1 MAGITA
7 AQVKELRD
15 ATNVSMMECKKALVE
30 TDGDNE
36 KAMRL
41 LRERGV
47 AIASKRAEK
56 SANQGLVA
64 AEVYNGGRTGVM
76 VEVNCE
82 TDFVARNEDF
92 QQFVAELLVQSRDFN
107 DGELAEAVKDE
118 LADKIAAIG
127 ENLIVRRNAKF
138 ELQGRGAIAS
148 YIHLG
153 GKIGLLVEVGCEK
166 EDTPAAEPF
175 QELVKDITL
184 HIAAANPAYLQRAEV
199 PQEVIDS
206 EKSIFE
212 KQAEGKPANIVDKIV
227 AGKIDKY
234 FGQNCL
240 IEQGFVKDPDQTVQ
254 QLVDAK
260 GKELGDTLSI
270 RRYVRYQIGA

>member
-92 QQFVAELLVQSRDFN
+92 QQFVADLLVQSRDFN

-184 HIAAANPAYLQRAEV
+184 HIAAANPSHLQRAEV

>member
-127 ENLIVRRNAKF
+127 ENLIVRRNAKY
-138 ELQGRGAIAS
+138 ELQGRGAVAC

-166 EDTPAAEPF
+166 EDTPTAEPF
-175 QELVKDITL
+175 QELFRRIKEWEAQ
-184 HIAAANPAYLQRAEV
+184 H
-199 PQEVIDS
+199 
-206 EKSIFE
+206 
-212 KQAEGKPANIVDKIV
+212 DKETPD
-227 AGKIDKY
+227 GS
-234 FGQNCL
+234 GQP
-240 IEQGFVKDPDQTVQ
+240 E
-254 QLVDAK
+254 
-260 GKELGDTLSI
+260 
-270 RRYVRYQIGA
+270 